1 MKTFDTASF
10 SLNAEQQ
17 AMLDELY
24 PIINEEFKYDGKV
37 LGMFA
42 HAVDSPNPKLA
53 FVSAINP
60 LVIKMAHDL
69 GSTLNIPLAAIISRT
84 IANEWLE
91 EVKTFNP
98 QSLESVKEGI
108 TTKVAEVL
116 ALPAEVVI
124 QDEYLTGIEN
134 RVPSIFG
141 WGAVDAATD
150 VAKERIVGTN
160 PVMAAPYGAEN
171 VAVQDE
177 PIIPTSVP
185 RKSLARGSA
194 GQDRSKPVLTVA
206 VLRGLH
212 DLLKIDLHQESVR
225 RGRPDARLAV
235 KYLQRLAAWGD
246 KREASKEK

>member
-24 PIINEEFKYDGKV
+24 PIINEEFKADNGIISAYHK
-37 LGMFA
+37 A
-42 HAVDSPNPKLA
+42 QTQPNTKLA
-53 FVSAINP
+53 FVSYINP
-60 LVIKMAHDL
+60 LVIQMAHAL

-91 EVKTFNP
+91 ETKTFDPAKPLN
-98 QSLESVKEGI
+98 EI
-108 TTKVAEVL
+108 MDRADAEAKAVL
-116 ALPAEVVI
+116 ALPAEVVKVESTS

-134 RVPSIFG
+134 RAPSIYG
-141 WGAVDAATD
+141 WSVDPVTPLNGNID
-150 VAKERIVGTN
+150 IAK
-160 PVMAAPYGAEN
+160 

-212 DLLKIDLHQESVR
+212 ELLSNELHPNPMHQGFK
-225 RGRPDARLAV
+225 GRPDARLAV

-246 KREASKEK
+246 KRESSKEK

>member
-10 SLNAEQQ
+10 NLTADQQ

-24 PIINEEFKYDGKV
+24 PIINEEFKADAGV
-37 LGMFA
+37 QNSFN
-42 HAVDSPNPKLA
+42 HACEQTNTKLA
-53 FVSAINP
+53 FVSIINP

-91 EVKTFNP
+91 AVKTFDPAKPLN
-98 QSLESVKEGI
+98 EI
-108 TTKVAEVL
+108 MDRADAEAKAVL
-116 ALPAEVVI
+116 ALPAELVKVESTS

-134 RVPSIFG
+134 RAPSTHG
-141 WGAVDAATD
+141 WLVDPSTSLNGNLD
-150 VAKERIVGTN
+150 IAK
-160 PVMAAPYGAEN
+160 

-177 PIIPTSVP
+177 PIIPTFVT
-185 RKSLARGSA
+185 RKPLARGSA

-212 DLLKIDLHQESVR
+212 ELLGAELSTTNPAMSLPAF
-225 RGRPDARLAV
+225 RGRPDSRLAV